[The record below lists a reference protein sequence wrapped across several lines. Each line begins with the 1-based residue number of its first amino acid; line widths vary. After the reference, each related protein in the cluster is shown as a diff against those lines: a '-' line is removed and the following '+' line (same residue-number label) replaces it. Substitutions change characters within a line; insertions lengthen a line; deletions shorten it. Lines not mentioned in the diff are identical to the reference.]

1 MQNLKPIAVVHGIF
15 VYSTMMIFEYS
26 SQKYL
31 NIRIRSTFVL
41 RIYSYSYS
49 VQNMILNI
57 FVFVFVLKRTFR
69 IYSYSYSGPKKIFA
83 TLCTEWGTRG
93 CAALTLKLVKIVQKS
108 VWKTHIKN
116 NHAEY
121 WNFTNT
127 KEWLK
132 LVKSPWRGK
141 KLSSSFCILFR

>member
-83 TLCTEWGTRG
+83 TLCPD
-93 CAALTLKLVKIVQKS
+93 LVPLLPQHLELFHQYLLNS
-108 VWKTHIKN
+108 SR
-116 NHAEY
+116 
-121 WNFTNT
+121 
-127 KEWLK
+127 
-132 LVKSPWRGK
+132 LVM
-141 KLSSSFCILFR
+141 FVCDITCILELFITEHC

>member
-1 MQNLKPIAVVHGIF
+1 MFKNLKPIAVVHGIF

-26 SQKYL
+26 GQKYL

-69 IYSYSYSGPKKIFA
+69 IYLYSYSVPKKIFA
-83 TLCTEWGTRG
+83 TLWVPSISKMSTNKSLVWCNWTEKLTIIWKDDDFWLVNSWGREIYYH
-93 CAALTLKLVKIVQKS
+93 CCDVVWKLWWAWACIVQ
-108 VWKTHIKN
+108 
-116 NHAEY
+116 
-121 WNFTNT
+121 
-127 KEWLK
+127 
-132 LVKSPWRGK
+132 
-141 KLSSSFCILFR
+141 